1 MDIRRF
7 PSGLLYIHH
16 EQVTDF
22 QTIIELHFSSSFKE
36 IPMLV
41 IISDLHLGD
50 GTTAESIPAS
60 AFYLFAKRLRQD
72 AHFASMHY
80 GKYRPVEELDVILLG
95 DIIDPLHST
104 KWLFPP
110 KGQEEYVRGKDQN
123 YVRIT
128 QPGDK
133 NYIRPWSDPSNSL
146 FAPKLLEVTR
156 AIIEHNSEGL
166 EVMRKLAKGEFIDFD
181 PTDKAGQRN
190 THTADRIP
198 LKVLFHYMV
207 GNHDWYY
214 HLKGEAFD
222 KIRQEIIDALGLSNS
237 PSPFPYDLR
246 KLKDDLPWET
256 DVNDDILRLFN
267 EYKVFAR
274 HGDCYDSFNFDT
286 EHGRDQPTL
295 GDAFTMEVCNRY
307 PEELKRRPD
316 LDTNIINN
324 LRHITNV
331 RPALATPLWISG
343 QISRIS
349 SENVIAGINDKYLK
363 QIWDDLCDEFLDLE
377 FVRAKDQAFK
387 FDMVDKMQAAI
398 KISKFISLETLD
410 NLVYRLQHRKMFDTS
425 GQSFA
430 EHALLE
436 PSFTDDSARYIIYG
450 HTHHHQTI
458 PLDYDDVGGNQIY
471 FNSGTWHTYFDL
483 ARKDPTEKKFVP
495 YKALTYIAFYND
507 NEHDDRKFETWSGA
521 YA

>member
-1 MDIRRF
+1 
-7 PSGLLYIHH
+7 
-16 EQVTDF
+16 
-22 QTIIELHFSSSFKE
+22 
-36 IPMLV
+36 MLV

-72 AHFASMHY
+72 AHFASIHY

-110 KGQEEYVRGKDQN
+110 EGQEEYIRGKDQN
-123 YVRIT
+123 HIRIT
-128 QPGDK
+128 QPGDEG
-133 NYIRPWSDPSNSL
+133 YIRPWGDPSTPL
-146 FAPKLLEVTR
+146 FATKLLEVTR
-156 AIIEHNSEGL
+156 SIIEYNKEAL
-166 EVMRKLAKGEFIDFD
+166 DVMRRLASGEFIEFD
-181 PTDKAGQRN
+181 PPKKDGDRKIRVKKSDK
-190 THTADRIP
+190 IP
-198 LKVLFHYMV
+198 LKVRFHYMV

-214 HLKGEAFD
+214 HLKGPAFD
-222 KIRQEIIDALGLSNS
+222 QIRQEIINAMGLSNP

-246 KLKDDLPWET
+246 KLNANQPWEQ
-256 DVNDDILRLFN
+256 DVNDDILRLFDQ
-267 EYKVFAR
+267 YKVFGR
-274 HGDCYDSFNFDT
+274 HGDCFDTFNFDA
-286 EHGRDQPTL
+286 EVGRDVPTL

-307 PEELKRRPD
+307 PEELRRRPD
-316 LDTNIINN
+316 LDTKIVNN

-343 QISRIS
+343 QIARLS
-349 SENVIAGINDKYLK
+349 SEDLISGFSDKDLK
-363 QIWDDLCDEFLDLE
+363 RIWDDLCDQFLDLE
-377 FVRAKDQAFK
+377 FVRKKDQAYK

-398 KISKFISLETLD
+398 KISKIISLETLD
-410 NLVYRLQHRKMFDTS
+410 NLVYRMQHRRLFDT
-425 GQSFA
+425 GGHSFA
-430 EHALLE
+430 EHALQE
-436 PSFTDDSARYIIYG
+436 PSFLDDSARYIIYG

-458 PLDYDDVGGNQIY
+458 PLDYDEIGGNQIY

-495 YKALTYIAFYND
+495 YKALTYIAFYNEH
-507 NEHDDRKFETWSGA
+507 EHDDRKFETWSGA